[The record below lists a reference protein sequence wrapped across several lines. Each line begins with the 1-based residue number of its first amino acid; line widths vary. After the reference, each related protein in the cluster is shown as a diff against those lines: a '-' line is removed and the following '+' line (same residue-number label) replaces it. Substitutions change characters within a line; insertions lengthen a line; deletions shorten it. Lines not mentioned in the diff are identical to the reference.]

1 MPKHYYSE
9 FCYVTEK
16 ETQDLEELIAIK
28 KKVKSKDVSQTNR
41 NSHSCAEECFF
52 TMGPG
57 GADQTGR
64 DSRLSCL
71 I

>member
-28 KKVKSKDVSQTNR
+28 KK
-41 NSHSCAEECFF
+41 
-52 TMGPG
+52 
-57 GADQTGR
+57 
-64 DSRLSCL
+64 
-71 I
+71 